1 MSYKTPEEEQLP
13 PPPPKKTSRKG
24 KFRRWLGT
32 STGKGATVFVAAGAT
47 AILSP
52 DVGQAIT
59 TAADGMSKGD
69 LSGLTAVGVALVLGY
84 FRSRSL

>member
-13 PPPPKKTSRKG
+13 PPPKKKTG
-24 KFRRWLGT
+24 NKFRRWLGT
-32 STGKGATVFVAAGAT
+32 STGKGAAVFVAAGAT

-52 DVGQAIT
+52 EVGQAIT

-69 LSGLTAVGVALVLGY
+69 LSGLTALGVAAVLGY
-84 FRSRSL
+84 LRSRSA